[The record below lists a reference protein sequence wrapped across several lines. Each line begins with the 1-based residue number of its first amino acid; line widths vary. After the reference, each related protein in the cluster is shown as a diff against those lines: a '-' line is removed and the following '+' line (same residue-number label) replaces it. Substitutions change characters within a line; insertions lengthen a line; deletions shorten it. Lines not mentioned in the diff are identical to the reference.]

1 MNVKELNYL
10 CEKFNFKKTF
20 DDYIKKHGYII
31 SSLVYKKILTS
42 YVNAVTEE
50 FKNKQLNDTLSQYDH
65 LQNIFYIYLG
75 GYCGEIKKYVYIT
88 EKFIPNKRKT
98 YKSRSCG
105 H

>member
-42 YVNAVTEE
+42 YVNV
-50 FKNKQLNDTLSQYDH
+50 
-65 LQNIFYIYLG
+65 
-75 GYCGEIKKYVYIT
+75 
-88 EKFIPNKRKT
+88 
-98 YKSRSCG
+98 
-105 H
+105 

>member
-31 SSLVYKKILTS
+31 SSLVYRKILTE
-42 YVNAVTEE
+42 YVTTVTEG

-75 GYCGEIKKYVYIT
+75 GYCGEIKKIRLY
-88 EKFIPNKRKT
+88 
-98 YKSRSCG
+98 YKKIYPK
-105 H
+105 